1 MALNNT
7 YSLTP
12 QPYAPGMVADA
23 RLTQTVSRIASAAI
37 NAGQAA
43 VRDDN
48 DHKVKPV
55 SAAGDVVIGVVRWEA
70 TWVAADGA
78 TEQTHAIG
86 KDVSVV
92 TDGPVWVTVKAAVK
106 QGDLAYALTDG
117 TGFTNVSTSAATRPV
132 GIFDTSTTGA
142 GAAIVN
148 LKPATTAPASAP
160 AA

>member
-23 RLTQTVSRIASAAI
+23 RLTQTVSRIASATI
-37 NAGQAA
+37 KAGQAA
-43 VRDDN
+43 VRDNN

-92 TDGPVWVTVKAAVK
+92 TDGPVWVTVKAAVN
-106 QGDLAYALTDG
+106 QGELAYALTDG

-132 GIFDTSTTGA
+132 GIFDTSTSGA
-142 GAAIVN
+142 GVAIVN
-148 LKPATTAPASAP
+148 LKPATTAPAA
-160 AA
+160 

>member
-1 MALNNT
+1 MAINNT

-23 RLTQTVSRIASAAI
+23 RMTQTVSRIASAAI

-43 VRDDN
+43 VRDNN

-92 TDGPVWVTVKAAVK
+92 TDGPVWVPVTVAVN
-106 QGDLAYALTDG
+106 QGELAYALTNG
-117 TGFTNVSTSAATRPV
+117 TGFTNVAASAATRPV
-132 GIFDTSTTGA
+132 GIFDTSTSGA
-142 GAAIVN
+142 GVAIVN
-148 LKPATTAPASAP
+148 LKPATTA
-160 AA
+160 AAA

>member
-23 RLTQTVSRIASAAI
+23 RMTQTVSRIASAAI

-43 VRDDN
+43 VRDNN

-55 SAAGDVVIGVVRWEA
+55 SAANDVVIGVVRWEG

-78 TEQTHAIG
+78 TEQVHAIG

-92 TDGPVWVTVKAAVK
+92 TDGPVWVPVTVAVK
-106 QGDLAYALTDG
+106 QGELAYALTNG
-117 TGFTNVSTSAATRPV
+117 TGFTNVAASAATRPV

-142 GAAIVN
+142 GVAIVN
-148 LKPATTAPASAP
+148 LKPATTAAP

>member
-12 QPYAPGMVADA
+12 QPYSPGMVADA
-23 RLTQTVSRIASAAI
+23 RLTQTVSRIASADI
-37 NAGQAA
+37 KAGQAA
-43 VRDDN
+43 VRDNN

-70 TWVAADGA
+70 TWVSADGA

-92 TDGPVWVTVKAAVK
+92 TDGPVWVTVKAAVN
-106 QGDLAYALTDG
+106 QGELAYALTDG
-117 TGFTNVSTSAATRPV
+117 TGFTNVAASAATRPV

-142 GAAIVN
+142 GVAIVN
-148 LKPATTAPASAP
+148 LKPATTAPA

>member
-23 RLTQTVSRIASAAI
+23 RMTQTVSRIASAAI

-92 TDGPVWVTVKAAVK
+92 TDGPVWVTVKAAVN
-106 QGDLAYALTDG
+106 QGELAYALTDG
-117 TGFTNVSTSAATRPV
+117 TGFTNVAASAATRPV

-142 GAAIVN
+142 GVAIVN
-148 LKPATTAPASAP
+148 LKPATTAPAA
-160 AA
+160 

>member
-23 RLTQTVSRIASAAI
+23 RMTQTVSRIASAAI

-43 VRDDN
+43 VRDNN

-55 SAAGDVVIGVVRWEA
+55 SAASDVVIGVVRWEA
-70 TWVAADGA
+70 TWVATDGA
-78 TEQTHAIG
+78 TEQTHAID

-92 TDGPVWVTVKAAVK
+92 TDGPVWVTVKAAVN
-106 QGDLAYALTDG
+106 QGELAYALTDG
-117 TGFTNVSTSAATRPV
+117 TGFTNVKTSAATRPV

-142 GAAIVN
+142 GVAIVN
-148 LKPATTAPASAP
+148 LKPATTAPAA
-160 AA
+160 

>member
-23 RLTQTVSRIASAAI
+23 RMTQTVSRIASAAI
-37 NAGQAA
+37 KAGQAA
-43 VRDDN
+43 VRDND

-55 SAAGDVVIGVVRWEA
+55 SAANDVVIGVVRWEA
-70 TWVAADGA
+70 TWVVADGA
-78 TEQTHAIG
+78 TEQTHAVG

-92 TDGPVWVTVKAAVK
+92 TDGPVWVPVTVAVN
-106 QGDLAYALTDG
+106 QGELAYALTNG
-117 TGFTNVSTSAATRPV
+117 TGFTNVSTSATTRPV

-142 GAAIVN
+142 GVAIVN
-148 LKPATTAPASAP
+148 LKPATTP

>member
-1 MALNNT
+1 MAFNNT

-37 NAGQAA
+37 KAGQAA
-43 VRDDN
+43 VRDAN

-55 SAAGDVVIGVVRWEA
+55 SAADDVVIGVVRWEA

-92 TDGPVWVTVKAAVK
+92 TDGPVWVHATVAVK
-106 QGDLAYALTDG
+106 QGDLAYALTNG

-142 GAAIVN
+142 GVAIVN
-148 LKPATTAPASAP
+148 LKPATTP
-160 AA
+160 AAAA

>member
-23 RLTQTVSRIASAAI
+23 RMTQTVSRIASAAI
-37 NAGQAA
+37 KAGQAA
-43 VRDDN
+43 VRDNN

-55 SAAGDVVIGVVRWEA
+55 SAADDVVIGVVRWEA

-92 TDGPVWVTVKAAVK
+92 TDGPVWVTVKAAVN
-106 QGDLAYALTDG
+106 QGELAYALTDG

-142 GAAIVN
+142 GVAIVN
-148 LKPATTAPASAP
+148 LKPASAP

>member
-37 NAGQAA
+37 KAGQAA
-43 VRDDN
+43 VRDAN

-55 SAAGDVVIGVVRWEA
+55 SAADDVVIGVVRWEA

-92 TDGPVWVTVKAAVK
+92 TDGPVWVTVPVAVT
-106 QGDLAYALTDG
+106 QGQLAYALTSG
-117 TGFTNVSTSAATRPV
+117 AGFTNVATSAATRPV
-132 GIFDTSTTGA
+132 GIFDTSTSGA
-142 GAAIVN
+142 GVAIVN
-148 LKPATTAPASAP
+148 LKPATTAPA
-160 AA
+160 AAA

>member
-7 YSLTP
+7 YSLPP

-23 RLTQTVSRIASAAI
+23 RMTQTVSRIASAAI
-37 NAGQAA
+37 KAGQAA
-43 VRDDN
+43 VRDNN

-55 SAAGDVVIGVVRWEA
+55 SAASDVVIGVVRWEA

-92 TDGPVWVTVKAAVK
+92 TDGPVWVTVKAAVN
-106 QGDLAYALTDG
+106 QGELAYALTDG
-117 TGFTNVSTSAATRPV
+117 TGFTNVAASAATRPV
-132 GIFDTSTTGA
+132 GTFDTSTTGA
-142 GAAIVN
+142 GVAIVN
-148 LKPATTAPASAP
+148 LKPATTAPA

>member
-7 YSLTP
+7 YGLNP

-43 VRDDN
+43 VRDGN

-78 TEQTHAIG
+78 TNQVHAIG

-92 TDGPVWVTVKAAVK
+92 SEGPVWVAVPVAVT
-106 QGDLAYALTDG
+106 QGQLAYALTNG
-117 TGFTNVSTSAATRPV
+117 TGFTNVATSAATRPV
-132 GIFDTSTTGA
+132 GIFDSSTTGA
-142 GAAIVN
+142 GIAILNV
-148 LKPATTAPASAP
+148 KPGTTAPAA
-160 AA
+160 

>member
-23 RLTQTVSRIASAAI
+23 RMTQTVSRIASAAI
-37 NAGQAA
+37 KAGQAA

-55 SAAGDVVIGVVRWEA
+55 SAADDVVIGVVRWEA

-78 TEQTHAIG
+78 TEQTHANG

-92 TDGPVWVTVKAAVK
+92 TDGPVWVHATVAVK
-106 QGDLAYALTDG
+106 QGDLAYALTNN
-117 TGFTNVSTSAATRPV
+117 TGFTNVATAAAKRPV
-132 GIFDTSTTGA
+132 GIFDTSTT
-142 GAAIVN
+142 
-148 LKPATTAPASAP
+148 T
-160 AA
+160 

>member
-12 QPYAPGMVADA
+12 QPYSPGMVADA

-43 VRDDN
+43 VRDNN

-92 TDGPVWVTVKAAVK
+92 TDGPVWVTVKAAVN
-106 QGDLAYALTDG
+106 QGELAYALTDG

-142 GAAIVN
+142 GVAIVN
-148 LKPATTAPASAP
+148 LKPATTAAP

>member
-7 YSLTP
+7 YSLSP

-43 VRDDN
+43 VRDGN
-48 DHKVKPV
+48 DHRVKPV

-78 TEQTHAIG
+78 TQQVHAIN
-86 KDVSVV
+86 KDASVV
-92 TDGPVWVTVKAAVK
+92 TDGPVWVPVTVAVT
-106 QGDLAYALTDG
+106 QGQLAYALTNG
-117 TGFTNVSTSAATRPV
+117 TGFTNVATSAATRPV
-132 GIFDTSTTGA
+132 GIFDSSTTGA
-142 GAAIVN
+142 GVAIIN
-148 LKPATTAPASAP
+148 LKPATTAPAA
-160 AA
+160 

>member
-23 RLTQTVSRIASAAI
+23 RMTQTVSRIASAAI

-92 TDGPVWVTVKAAVK
+92 TDGPVWVTVKAAVN

-117 TGFTNVSTSAATRPV
+117 TGFTNVATSAAKRPV

-148 LKPATTAPASAP
+148 LKPATTAPAA
-160 AA
+160 

>member
-1 MALNNT
+1 MALNKT

-23 RLTQTVSRIASAAI
+23 RMTQTVSRIASAAI

-55 SAAGDVVIGVVRWEA
+55 SAANDVVIGVVRWES

-78 TEQTHAIG
+78 TEQTHAVG

-92 TDGPVWVTVKAAVK
+92 TDGPVWVHATVAVK
-106 QGDLAYALTDG
+106 QGDLAYALIDG
-117 TGFTNVSTSAATRPV
+117 TGFTNVAASAATRPV

-142 GAAIVN
+142 GVAIVN
-148 LKPATTAPASAP
+148 LKPATTAPAA
-160 AA
+160 

>member
-1 MALNNT
+1 MALNKT

-23 RLTQTVSRIASAAI
+23 RMTQTVSRIASAAI

-43 VRDDN
+43 VRDNN

-92 TDGPVWVTVKAAVK
+92 TDGPVWVTVTGAVT
-106 QGDLAYALTDG
+106 QGELAYALIDG

-148 LKPATTAPASAP
+148 LKPATTAPA

>member
-12 QPYAPGMVADA
+12 QPYSPGMVADA

-37 NAGQAA
+37 KAGQAA
-43 VRDDN
+43 VRDAN

-55 SAAGDVVIGVVRWEA
+55 SAADDVVIGVVRWEA

-92 TDGPVWVTVKAAVK
+92 TDGPVWVPVTVAVN
-106 QGDLAYALTDG
+106 QGELAYALTNG
-117 TGFTNVSTSAATRPV
+117 TGFTNVSTSATTRPV
-132 GIFDTSTTGA
+132 GIFDTSTSGA
-142 GAAIVN
+142 GVAIVN
-148 LKPATTAPASAP
+148 LKPATTAPA
-160 AA
+160 AAA

>member
-23 RLTQTVSRIASAAI
+23 RMTQTVSRIASAAI
-37 NAGQAA
+37 KAGQAA
-43 VRDDN
+43 VRDNN

-55 SAAGDVVIGVVRWEA
+55 SAASDVVIGVVRWEA

-92 TDGPVWVTVKAAVK
+92 TDGPVWVTVKAAVN
-106 QGDLAYALTDG
+106 QGELAYALTDG
-117 TGFTNVSTSAATRPV
+117 TGFTNVAASAATRPV

-142 GAAIVN
+142 GVAIVN
-148 LKPATTAPASAP
+148 LKPATTAPA

>member
-12 QPYAPGMVADA
+12 QPYSPGMVADA
-23 RLTQTVSRIASAAI
+23 RMTQTVSRIASAAI

-55 SAAGDVVIGVVRWEA
+55 SAANDVVIGVVRWEA

>member
-12 QPYAPGMVADA
+12 QPYSPGMVADA

-37 NAGQAA
+37 KAGQAA
-43 VRDDN
+43 VRDN
-48 DHKVKPV
+48 HDHKVKPV
-55 SAAGDVVIGVVRWEA
+55 SAANDVVIGVVRWEA

-92 TDGPVWVTVKAAVK
+92 TDGPVWVTVKAAVN
-106 QGDLAYALTDG
+106 QGELAYALTDG
-117 TGFTNVSTSAATRPV
+117 TGFTNAAASAATRPV

-142 GAAIVN
+142 GVAIVN
-148 LKPATTAPASAP
+148 LKPATTP

>member
-12 QPYAPGMVADA
+12 QPYSPGMVADA

-43 VRDDN
+43 VRDNN

-55 SAAGDVVIGVVRWEA
+55 SAADDVVIGVVRWEA

-78 TEQTHAIG
+78 TEQVHAIG

-106 QGDLAYALTDG
+106 QGDLAYALIDG

-142 GAAIVN
+142 GVAIVN
-148 LKPATTAPASAP
+148 LKPATTA
-160 AA
+160 AAAAA

>member
-12 QPYAPGMVADA
+12 QPYSPGMVADA
-23 RLTQTVSRIASAAI
+23 RLTQTVSSIASAAI
-37 NAGQAA
+37 KAGQAA
-43 VRDDN
+43 VRDNN

-55 SAAGDVVIGVVRWEA
+55 SAASDVVIGVVRWEA

-92 TDGPVWVTVKAAVK
+92 TDGPVWVTVKAAVN
-106 QGDLAYALTDG
+106 QGELAYALTDS

-132 GIFDTSTTGA
+132 GIFDTSTSGA
-142 GAAIVN
+142 GVAIVN
-148 LKPATTAPASAP
+148 LKPATTAPAA
-160 AA
+160 

>member
-1 MALNNT
+1 MVLNTT
-7 YSLTP
+7 YGLTP

-43 VRDDN
+43 VRDGN
-48 DHKVKPV
+48 DHRVKPV

-78 TEQTHAIG
+78 TEQVHAIN

-92 TDGPVWVTVKAAVK
+92 TDGPVWVPVTVAVT
-106 QGDLAYALTDG
+106 QGQLAYALTNG
-117 TGFTNVSTSAATRPV
+117 TGFTNVATSAATRPV
-132 GIFDTSTTGA
+132 GIFDSSTTGA
-142 GAAIVN
+142 GVAILN
-148 LKPATTAPASAP
+148 LKPATTAPAA
-160 AA
+160 

>member
-43 VRDDN
+43 VRDSH

-55 SAAGDVVIGVVRWEA
+55 SAASDVVIGVVRWEA

-78 TEQTHAIG
+78 TEQVHAIG

-92 TDGPVWVTVKAAVK
+92 TDGPVWVTVKAAVN
-106 QGDLAYALTDG
+106 QGELAYALTDG
-117 TGFTNVSTSAATRPV
+117 TGFTNVAASAATRPV

-142 GAAIVN
+142 GVAIVN
-148 LKPATTAPASAP
+148 LKPATTAPAA
-160 AA
+160 

>member
-7 YSLTP
+7 YGLNP
-12 QPYAPGMVADA
+12 QPYSPGMVADA

-43 VRDDN
+43 VRDGN
-48 DHKVKPV
+48 DHRVKPV

-78 TEQTHAIG
+78 TQQVHAIN

-92 TDGPVWVTVKAAVK
+92 TDGPVYVSVPVSVT
-106 QGDLAYALTDG
+106 QGQLAYALTDG
-117 TGFTNVSTSAATRPV
+117 TGFTNVATAAATRPV

-142 GAAIVN
+142 GVAIVN
-148 LKPATTAPASAP
+148 LKPATTAPAA
-160 AA
+160 

>member
-43 VRDDN
+43 VRDAN

-78 TEQTHAIG
+78 TEQVHAIG

-92 TDGPVWVTVKAAVK
+92 TDGPVWVTVKAAVN
-106 QGDLAYALTDG
+106 QGELAYALTDG
-117 TGFTNVSTSAATRPV
+117 TGFTNVKTSAATRPV

-142 GAAIVN
+142 GVAIVN
-148 LKPATTAPASAP
+148 LKPATTAPAA
-160 AA
+160 

>member
-7 YSLTP
+7 YGLYP

-23 RLTQTVSRIASAAI
+23 RMTQTVSRIASAAI

-43 VRDDN
+43 VRDAN

-55 SAAGDVVIGVVRWEA
+55 SAADDVVIGVVRWEA

-78 TEQTHAIG
+78 TQQVHAIN

-92 TDGPVWVTVKAAVK
+92 TDGPVWVPVTLAVT
-106 QGDLAYALTDG
+106 QGQLAYALTNG
-117 TGFTNVSTSAATRPV
+117 TGFTNVATAAATRPV
-132 GIFDTSTTGA
+132 GIFDTSTSGA
-142 GAAIVN
+142 GFAIVN
-148 LKPATTAPASAP
+148 LKPATTAPAAP
-160 AA
+160 

>member
-1 MALNNT
+1 MAINNT

-43 VRDDN
+43 VRDNN

-55 SAAGDVVIGVVRWEA
+55 SAVGDVVIGVVRWEA

-78 TEQTHAIG
+78 TEQVHAIG

-92 TDGPVWVTVKAAVK
+92 TDGPVWVTVKAAVN
-106 QGDLAYALTDG
+106 QGELAYALTDG
-117 TGFTNVSTSAATRPV
+117 TGFTNVATSAATRPV

-142 GAAIVN
+142 GVAIVN
-148 LKPATTAPASAP
+148 LKPATTAAP

>member
-23 RLTQTVSRIASAAI
+23 RMTQTVSRIASAAI

-43 VRDDN
+43 VRDNN

-92 TDGPVWVTVKAAVK
+92 TDGPVWVTVKAAVN

-117 TGFTNVSTSAATRPV
+117 TGFTNVATAAATRPV

-142 GAAIVN
+142 GVAIVN
-148 LKPATTAPASAP
+148 LKPATTAPAA
-160 AA
+160 

>member
-23 RLTQTVSRIASAAI
+23 RMTQTVSRIASAAI
-37 NAGQAA
+37 KAGQAA
-43 VRDDN
+43 VRDNN

-92 TDGPVWVTVKAAVK
+92 TDGPVWVPVTVAVT
-106 QGDLAYALTDG
+106 QGQLAYALTNG

-142 GAAIVN
+142 GVAIVN
-148 LKPATTAPASAP
+148 LKPATTAPA

>member
-23 RLTQTVSRIASAAI
+23 RMTQTVSRIASAAI

-43 VRDDN
+43 VRDNN

-78 TEQTHAIG
+78 TEQVHAIG

-92 TDGPVWVTVKAAVK
+92 TDGPVWVTVKAAVN

-117 TGFTNVSTSAATRPV
+117 TGFTNVATSAATRPV

-142 GAAIVN
+142 GVAIVN
-148 LKPATTAPASAP
+148 LKPATTAPA
-160 AA
+160 AAA